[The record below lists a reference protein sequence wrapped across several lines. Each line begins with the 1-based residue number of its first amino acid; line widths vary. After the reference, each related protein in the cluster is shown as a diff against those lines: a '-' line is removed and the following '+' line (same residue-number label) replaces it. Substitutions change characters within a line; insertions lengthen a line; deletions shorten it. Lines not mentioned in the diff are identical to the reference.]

1 LYTASGLQAGQGADM
16 TEPMREL
23 MGGTAER
30 LIAAGVELAR
40 EEGLPALSA
49 RALAERAG
57 ASPSALNYHLGG
69 RERLLEHVLDHA
81 AQAARD
87 WCAQRLADVSDE
99 AGAPAW
105 LSPAGAM
112 AAIIGDRV
120 TAFRTWTL
128 LLAEFEI
135 QAEAGDSAALSAR
148 LGQQNAATDR
158 FWRDVALALGEDAD
172 RAAIW
177 SDLAIGL
184 TQLLLS
190 DEPVAVKAP
199 WIVDS
204 ANRAH
209 ARMLGQVPGPLPE
222 RPLGAAERLSGEAPV
237 GDSARKLLDAALR
250 IIAEKGADRLTQR
263 DVAAGAGLSL
273 AATTYFFRTKADLVS
288 AAFHEL
294 HRQVSAQALA
304 ASGADQT
311 ILGGTLEDDGERAAW
326 RVRAMEA
333 LQLSSAREPS
343 LSPIARELR
352 ATRGATS
359 IVWLRA
365 QGLQVD
371 RLDAFVFSTAMSG
384 AIQRTRF
391 APPGRRRTEIA
402 ESQTRLL
409 STLFGRQT

>member
-1 LYTASGLQAGQGADM
+1 M
-16 TEPMREL
+16 TLSMRDSI
-23 MGGTAER
+23 GGTAAR

-40 EEGLPALSA
+40 DEGLPALSA
-49 RALAERAG
+49 RALAERAD

-69 RERLLEHVLDHA
+69 REPLLEHVLDHA
-81 AQAARD
+81 MRAATD
-87 WCAQRLADVSDE
+87 WCAARLADLRDE

-105 LSPAGAM
+105 LSPAGAL

-120 TAFRTWTL
+120 TALRTWTL
-128 LLAEFEI
+128 LLAEFEA
-135 QAEAGDSAALSAR
+135 QAESGESAALSAR
-148 LGQQNAATDR
+148 LGEQIAATDR
-158 FWRDVALALGEDAD
+158 FWREAAQALGESPAH
-172 RAAIW
+172 AAIW

-204 ANRAH
+204 TNRLH
-209 ARMLGQVPGPLPE
+209 ARLQGHAPRALLE
-222 RPLGAAERLSGEAPV
+222 RPLGAAERLSSDAPV

-250 IIAEKGADRLTQR
+250 IIAEKGAERLTQR
-263 DVAAGAGLSL
+263 DVAAAAGLSL
-273 AATTYFFRTKADLVS
+273 AATTYFFRTKADLVA

-304 ASGADQT
+304 TADAAQT
-311 ILGGTLEDDGERAAW
+311 LLGSTLEDDGERAAW

-333 LQLSSAREPS
+333 LQLSSARETS
-343 LSPIARELR
+343 LAPIARELR

-371 RLDAFVFSTAMSG
+371 RLDAFIFSTAMAG
-384 AIQRTRF
+384 VVQRTRF
-391 APPGRRRTEIA
+391 AAPGRRREEMA
-402 ESQTRLL
+402 ASQARLL
-409 STLFGRQT
+409 SNLFGWPAEPRPA